1 MEKIALIGQ
10 ALIGIVFL
18 LGAITDV
25 IEYKGLLQL
34 LQRKNLPYEN
44 YLLPGAIAL
53 KTICGLGLLFNIYP
67 GLSAFFL
74 AAFIIIAN
82 IIFHPFW
89 ACQPGERK
97 KEYYA
102 FVLYLAVVGGLLVTV
117 GR

>member
-1 MEKIALIGQ
+1 MEKVALFGQ

-18 LGAITDV
+18 LSAITDI

-34 LQRKNLPYEN
+34 LQRKNLPYEQ

-53 KTICGLGLLFNIYP
+53 KIICSLGLIFNSHA
-67 GLSAFFL
+67 GLAAFFL
-74 AAFIIIAN
+74 AAFIVIAN
-82 IIFHPFW
+82 VIFHPFW
-89 ACQPGERK
+89 SCQPGERK

-102 FVLYLAVVGGLLVTV
+102 FVLYLAVVGGLLVAV